1 LKKAKDEVRRLKTEM
16 TKTADAV
23 TKAQEKVNRAEL
35 NLANAAPR
43 QRGGYTKELNKS
55 LRNLEI
61 QLKAQELYRQ
71 NLKAQYAEKSSLL
84 DDKIIKSSYNKQ
96 KGTLTAT
103 VRKNID
109 DQIRERTY
117 LYNENTASL
126 QLQKESYTEN
136 TSLINQREKE
146 KQLAEQKRLKEERLA
161 KEQREKELLE
171 AEKRRLKAEQLA
183 EERKNR
189 IAESNKRAFASM
201 KMEQPQTTKSLWGGV
216 VEGFANKT
224 NQPNL
229 LPSLAGVSKQK
240 TVTGELKKEVSGL
253 WKEIKAYK
261 PGKLLKSFGRIAT
274 YRAIRTVLSTITNS
288 LKQGVDLLKNSNP
301 ILKETMTQI
310 NTATTGISVSLGSM
324 LMPILQ
330 TLEPILTNMSNGF
343 IAIANGMNYANEATH
358 KNGQYFRINAERVRE
373 YAESL
378 NDVNGALTQ
387 LDKFATLSKGKPI
400 LGEWV
405 EKNSQ
410 EAIKDL
416 QDVNKY
422 SALKNVLTLINGLI
436 VDIMDSFTNLDNHTI
451 EVMAGVAGAVTMLI
465 SPIKGVIAT
474 IASVALVLSSDLPA
488 ATKIGVVA
496 LAGVTAAAYAL
507 FLTLEGTKKGLA
519 GILAAVGVGAT
530 ILASVSALKSSLTS
544 TGSSPSSSSTIS
556 NIGFYATGGFP
567 SSGEIFVA
575 NEAGAEM
582 IGTIG
587 GRTAVANNN
596 DIVNSVS
603 TGVYGAVSRAFSENS
618 MNGNSGGDVYL
629 DNTKV
634 GRVVAKGVY
643 TEGVKAGFWGKK

>member
-1 LKKAKDEVRRLKTEM
+1 MPNDDDLKLTIEVEDKASSVLKKAKDEVRKLKTEM

-23 TKAQEKVNRAEL
+23 TKAQEKLNKAEL
-35 NLANAAPR
+35 NLANATAR
-43 QRGGYTKELNKS
+43 QKGGYTKERNKA

-84 DDKIIKSSYNKQ
+84 DDKIIKASYNKQ

-117 LYNENTASL
+117 FYNENTGSL
-126 QLQKESYTEN
+126 ELQKENYKEN
-136 TSLINQREKE
+136 TSFVK
-146 KQLAEQKRLKEERLA
+146 
-161 KEQREKELLE
+161 QREKELLD
-171 AEKRRLKAEQLA
+171 AVKRRLKEEQLA
-183 EERKNR
+183 EEKKRR

-201 KMEQPQTTKSLWGGV
+201 RMEQPQTTKSLWGGV
-216 VEGFANKT
+216 VEGFASKT
-224 NQPNL
+224 NQSNL
-229 LPSLAGVSKQK
+229 LPSLAGLRKQK

-274 YRAIRTVLSTITNS
+274 YRAIRTILSAITNS

-310 NTATTGISVSLGSM
+310 NTATTGITVSLGSI

-343 IAIANGMNYANEATH
+343 IAIANGMNYVNEATH
-358 KNGQYFRINAERVRE
+358 KNGQYFRISAERVRE

-378 NDVNGALTQ
+378 NNVNGALTQ
-387 LDKFATLSKGKPI
+387 LDKFATLSNGKPI

-405 EKNSQ
+405 DKNSQ

-422 SALKNVLTLINGLI
+422 SALKNILTLINGLI
-436 VDIMDSFTNLDNHTI
+436 VDILDSFTNLDNHTI

-465 SPIKGVIAT
+465 SPIKAVIAT

>member
-1 LKKAKDEVRRLKTEM
+1 MPNDDDLKLTIEVEDKASSVLKKAKDEVRRLKTEM

-23 TKAQEKVNRAEL
+23 TKAQEKLNKAEL
-35 NLANAAPR
+35 NLANATAR
-43 QRGGYTKELNKS
+43 QKGGYTKERNKA

-117 LYNENTASL
+117 FYNENTGSL
-126 QLQKESYTEN
+126 ELQKENYKEN
-136 TSLINQREKE
+136 TSFVK
-146 KQLAEQKRLKEERLA
+146 
-161 KEQREKELLE
+161 QREKELLE
-171 AEKRRLKAEQLA
+171 AEKKRLKEEQLA
-183 EERKNR
+183 EERKRR
-189 IAESNKRAFASM
+189 IAESNKKAFASM

-224 NQPNL
+224 NQSNL
-229 LPSLAGVSKQK
+229 LPSLAGVGKQK

-387 LDKFATLSKGKPI
+387 LDKFATLSKGNPI

-556 NIGFYATGGFP
+556 NIGFYSTGGFP

>member
-1 LKKAKDEVRRLKTEM
+1 MPNDDDLKLTIEVEDKASSVLKKAKDEVRKLKTEM

-23 TKAQEKVNRAEL
+23 TKAQEKLNRAEL

-43 QRGGYTKELNKS
+43 QRGGYTKERNKS

-117 LYNENTASL
+117 FYNENTGSL
-126 QLQKESYTEN
+126 ELQKENYKEN
-136 TSLINQREKE
+136 TSFVK
-146 KQLAEQKRLKEERLA
+146 
-161 KEQREKELLE
+161 QREKELLE
-171 AEKRRLKAEQLA
+171 AEKKRLKEEQLA
-183 EERKNR
+183 EERKRR

-224 NQPNL
+224 NQSNL
-229 LPSLAGVSKQK
+229 LPSLAGMDKQK

-274 YRAIRTVLSTITNS
+274 YRAIRTILSTITNS

-310 NTATTGISVSLGSM
+310 NTATTGITVSLGSM

-519 GILAAVGVGAT
+519 GILAAVGAGAT

-544 TGSSPSSSSTIS
+544 TGSSSASSSTIS